1 MTCRWHVRAAMTE
14 RASSLRESILLGST
28 KKESRRKGGFFFAI
42 IKGESKGAVVND
54 VPVARQETNIRIKK
68 APPF

>member
-28 KKESRRKGGFFFAI
+28 KKKSRLFGGFSFCNH
-42 IKGESKGAVVND
+42 KGESKGAGVND
-54 VPVARQETNIRIKK
+54 VPA
-68 APPF
+68 